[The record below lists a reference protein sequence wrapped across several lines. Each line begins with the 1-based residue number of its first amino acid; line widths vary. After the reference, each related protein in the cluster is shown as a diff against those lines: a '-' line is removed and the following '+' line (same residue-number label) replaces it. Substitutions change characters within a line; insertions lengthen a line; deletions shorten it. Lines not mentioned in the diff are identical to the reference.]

1 MVKSYVFDSNREAA
15 GPVTAN
21 QYSFQN
27 TNKNSMFYDDSLFN
41 LIDEI

>member
-1 MVKSYVFDSNREAA
+1 MVKSHVFENKASA
-15 GPVTAN
+15 PS

-27 TNKNSMFYDDSLFN
+27 TGKNSMFYDDSLFN

>member
-1 MVKSYVFDSNREAA
+1 MMLKSHFDNKAA
-15 GPVTAN
+15 SAN

-27 TNKNSMFYDDSLFN
+27 ATKNPILYDDSLFN